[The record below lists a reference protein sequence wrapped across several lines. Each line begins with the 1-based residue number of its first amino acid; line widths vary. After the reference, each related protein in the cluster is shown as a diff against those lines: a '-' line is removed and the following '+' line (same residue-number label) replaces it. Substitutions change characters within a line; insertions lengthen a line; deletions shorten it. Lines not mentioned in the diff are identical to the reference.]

1 MRTTA
6 KVDYAV
12 RAALELAR
20 AHPADG
26 SRPVPVTRHRIA
38 EAQAIP
44 SKFLEHILADL
55 RRGGLVASVRG
66 TDGGYWLQRPPE
78 NVSMADII
86 RAVEGPLADVRGERP
101 ETLDYPDDLAA
112 ALETRFD
119 AAITPGDVV
128 ATVRHAITH
137 RRITLHAHAA
147 TARRSGRLK
156 WFRLG
161 DETPWTTPSRKVFR
175 GARGLEA

>member
-1 MRTTA
+1 MT
-6 KVDYAV
+6 DPSSAV
-12 RAALELAR
+12 EFT
-20 AHPADG
+20 DV
-26 SRPVPVTRHRIA
+26 SRHFDEV
-38 EAQAIP
+38 
-44 SKFLEHILADL
+44 
-55 RRGGLVASVRG
+55 
-66 TDGGYWLQRPPE
+66 
-78 NVSMADII
+78 
-86 RAVEGPLADVRGERP
+86 RAVERVSFRIPDGEPNAGQVELPGPGVLVDS
-101 ETLDYPDDLAA
+101 DPDDLAA
-112 ALETRFD
+112 ALESRFD

-137 RRITLHAHAA
+137 HRITLHAHAA